1 MTKVLGAESGPPT
14 LHWEHHTR
22 PIPGSFSPI
31 PAYTRL
37 ILTHTRLPIP
47 TRLLPGSRRTPIPA
61 HTRSYPPIPAHT
73 RSYPAIPR
81 HTPPYPLSQ
90 SVVEEKPLPF
100 QTPTDLEFFFSVE
113 PLG

>member
-81 HTPPYPLSQ
+81 HTHSVSQ
-90 SVVEEKPLPF
+90 SWKKNPCLF
-100 QTPTDLEFFFSVE
+100 KRQPTWSFFFLSNHS
-113 PLG
+113 GD